1 MWIFFSSIN
10 SLYQLAD
17 VWDTQLS
24 NHPQLFLA
32 WLPILLFIQLIL
44 KHLFCTIEYMPSDF
58 LNLGLEQ

>member
-1 MWIFFSSIN
+1 MWSSFSSKN

-17 VWDTQLS
+17 ACDTQLS
-24 NHPQLFLA
+24 DRPQLFLA

-44 KHLFCTIEYMPSDF
+44 KYLFCTIEYMPSDF